1 MWILSDTD
9 KYIATTWGS
18 TVFLTAGEAK
28 EVGPDIGLLCLQN
41 GCTEVHNQPKEVS
54 VKETPV
60 IAEEIKEVIETVSEE
75 ASVNFEDMTKGQ
87 LEDYGR
93 TIGIELDKR
102 KKKSVLIDELKAA
115 I

>member
-1 MWILSDTD
+1 MWVKSDTD
-9 KYIATTWGS
+9 KYISTTWGS
-18 TVFLTAGEAK
+18 TVILTAGEPK
-28 EVGPDIGLLCLQN
+28 EVGHDIGLLCLQN

-75 ASVNFEDMTKGQ
+75 TAVNFEDMTKGQ

-102 KKKSVLIDELKAA
+102 KKKSVLIDELKA
-115 I
+115 IG

>member
-1 MWILSDTD
+1 MWIKSDVD
-9 KYIATTWGS
+9 KYISTTWGS
-18 TVFLTAGEAK
+18 TVILVAGEPK
-28 EVGPDIGLLCLQN
+28 EVGHDIGLLCMQN

-93 TIGIELDKR
+93 TVGIELDKR
-102 KKKSVLIDELKAA
+102 KKKSVLIDELKA
-115 I
+115 IG